1 MPIIFK
7 NIRRKLA
14 AQNRATAY
22 LRYAIGEIL
31 LVVIGILIALQV
43 NNWNEQRKDRITERQ
58 LLTDIRKSLEL
69 DIENQI
75 NPNLT
80 LAIKDS
86 SNVAEIIQ
94 AIQDKVPFNDSL
106 AGKFRSL
113 MFSKNF
119 SWEAGA
125 YKEIEAEGIKLIE
138 NQKLKNAILKV
149 YNMDYPETKNTISN
163 FNNNLHEFYRPQMRN
178 NFIFHYSDPENTRFI
193 PVDYKKLSKNYIFM
207 NTLLTAK
214 INFQNLTLSF
224 RKLKVQVNDLIVAL
238 DDELKLKQD
247 K

>member
-1 MPIIFK
+1 MTKFFRK
-7 NIRRKLA
+7 IRQELA
-14 AQNRATAY
+14 AQNNMAKY

-43 NNWNEQRKDRITERQ
+43 NNWNQQRKDRITEIQ
-58 LLTDIRKSLEL
+58 LLSDIRKSLEL

-80 LAIKDS
+80 QAIKDS

-94 AIQDKVPFNDSL
+94 AIQNKVPFNDSL

-119 SWEAGA
+119 SWEVSA
-125 YKEIEAEGIKLIE
+125 YKELEAEGIKLIE
-138 NQKLKNAILKV
+138 NQKLKTSVLKI
-149 YNMDYPETKNTISN
+149 YNMDYPEIKNTIGN

-178 NFIFHYSDPENTRFI
+178 NFIFHYSDPENTLFI
-193 PVDYKKLSKNYIFM
+193 PVDYKKLLKNYVFM

-214 INFQNLTLSF
+214 INFQSLLNSL
-224 RKLKVQVNDLIVAL
+224 RKLKVQVNNLIVSL
-238 DDELKLKQD
+238 DDEPKIKRR
-247 K
+247 